1 MEHLMAW
8 ILGPLGLAILFGI
21 GFVIMIIRLYRKVD
35 QGRALINNEFR
46 KVKVY
51 FTGAVVIP
59 ILHRAEEMD
68 ISVKTVE
75 INRRGS
81 EGLICADNIRADIQ
95 VTFYVRVNKTQD
107 DVLKVAQTIGVKRA
121 SDQRTLETL
130 FIPKFAEALKTVGKK
145 LDFEDLYTRRDDFR
159 DQIMEVIGRDLNGYV
174 LDDAAI
180 DYLEQTPLETLDT
193 DNILDAQ
200 GIRKITD
207 ITTKERVKTNS
218 FQNDERKRIKQQDV
232 EADEAVFELDR
243 QREEALAKQQREIA
257 TVQAREKAE
266 TEKVT
271 QEERLRAETARITAD
286 QELGVQDQ
294 NRQREVEVAGKNRE
308 RVVLVET
315 ERVEK
320 DRALEA
326 VAREREVELSR
337 IAKEKALE
345 VERKEIQDVIRE
357 RVAVERTVAEEEERI
372 KEVRVVEEAKRS
384 KAQMVIAAEAE
395 AEERLVKDIKA
406 AEAAEKAAAHLAKE
420 KVVLAEAGL
429 EAADKD
435 AAAKI
440 RLAEGVQAETAAEGL
455 AHVKVKEA
463 DAVATEKLGTAEAV
477 VIREKGSSEATALNA
492 RMIAEAEG
500 LTEKAKAM
508 AALDEASRGHEE
520 YRLQLEKEKAVE
532 LAAIDTQRGI
542 AEAQAGVLA
551 EGLKAA
557 NIDIIGGES
566 VFIDKIVG
574 AMASGKSLDGYVKK
588 SDVLKT
594 VGAEYLTDGRSLPD
608 DLRDVL
614 SGLSSGDVQNLTL
627 SAVLAGLAA
636 KGDAGSRKK
645 LQALAAKAKE
655 LGLDDLTLS

>member
-1 MEHLMAW
+1 MPSELWVVGFTAA
-8 ILGPLGLAILFGI
+8 LFVFAVGFAIFI
-21 GFVIMIIRLYRKVD
+21 TKFYRKVD
-35 QGRALINNEFR
+35 QGRALIVNKIR
-46 KVKVY
+46 DVQVY

-59 ILHRAEEMD
+59 ILYRVEEMD

-95 VTFYVRVNKTQD
+95 VTFYVRVNKTRE
-107 DVLKVAQTIGVKRA
+107 DVLKVAQAIGVKRA
-121 SDQRTLETL
+121 SDQRTLEML

-145 LDFEDLYTRRDDFR
+145 LDFEALYTHRDDFR

-207 ITTKERVKTNS
+207 ITTKERIKTNS

-232 EADEAVFELDR
+232 DADAAVFELDR

-257 TVQAREKAE
+257 SVQAREQAE
-266 TEKVT
+266 TEKIRN
-271 QEERLRAETARITAD
+271 EERLRAETARITAD
-286 QELGVQDQ
+286 QDLGVQDQ
-294 NRQREVEVAGKNRE
+294 NKQREIEVAGKNRE

-326 VAREREVELSR
+326 VIREREVELSR

-345 VERKEIQDVIRE
+345 VERKAIQDVIRE

-372 KEVRVVEEAKRS
+372 KEVRVVEEARRT
-384 KAQMVIAAEAE
+384 KAQLVISAEAE

-406 AEAAEKAAAHLAKE
+406 AEAAEKAAVHLARE
-420 KVVLAEAGL
+420 KIVLAEAGL

-435 AAAKI
+435 ASAKI

-455 AHVKVKEA
+455 ARVRVKEA
-463 DAVATEKLGTAEAV
+463 DAVATEKHGTAEAV
-477 VIREKGSSEATALNA
+477 VVREKGAAEAGALNA
-492 RMIAEAEG
+492 KMLAEAGG
-500 LTEKAKAM
+500 LTEKAKAI

-520 YRLQLEKEKAVE
+520 YRLRLDKDKAVE
-532 LAAIDTQRGI
+532 LAAIDTQRRI

-551 EGLKAA
+551 EGLKSA
-557 NIDIIGGES
+557 NIDIVGGES
-566 VFIDKIVG
+566 VFIDRIVG
-574 AMASGKSLDGYVKK
+574 AMASGKSLDGYVSK
-588 SDVLKT
+588 SETLQQVAD
-594 VGAEYLTDGRSLPD
+594 EYLSGERSLPA
-608 DLRDVL
+608 DLRRVL
-614 SGLSSGDVQNLTL
+614 EGLSSGDVQNLTV
-627 SAVLAGLAA
+627 SAVLAGLMSRA
-636 KGDAGSRKK
+636 DEAGRGR
-645 LQALAAKAKE
+645 LQALIDKAHE
-655 LGLDDLTLS
+655 LGVDDLKLS

>member
-1 MEHLMAW
+1 MPSELWVVGFTAA
-8 ILGPLGLAILFGI
+8 LFVFAVGFAIFI
-21 GFVIMIIRLYRKVD
+21 TKFYRKVD
-35 QGRALINNEFR
+35 QGRALIVNKIR
-46 KVKVY
+46 DVQVY

-59 ILHRAEEMD
+59 ILYRVEEMD

-95 VTFYVRVNKTQD
+95 VTFYVRVNKTRE
-107 DVLKVAQTIGVKRA
+107 DVLKVAQAIGVKRA
-121 SDQRTLETL
+121 SDQRTLEML

-145 LDFEDLYTRRDDFR
+145 LDFEALYTHRDDFR

-207 ITTKERVKTNS
+207 ITTKERIKTNS

-232 EADEAVFELDR
+232 DADAAVFELDR

-257 TVQAREKAE
+257 SVQAREQAE
-266 TEKVT
+266 TEKIRN
-271 QEERLRAETARITAD
+271 EERLRAETARITAD
-286 QELGVQDQ
+286 QDLGVQDQ
-294 NRQREVEVAGKNRE
+294 NKQREIEVAGKNRE

-320 DRALEA
+320 DRALE
-326 VAREREVELSR
+326 
-337 IAKEKALE
+337 
-345 VERKEIQDVIRE
+345 

-372 KEVRVVEEAKRS
+372 KEVRVVEEARRT
-384 KAQMVIAAEAE
+384 KAQLVISAEAE

-406 AEAAEKAAAHLAKE
+406 AEAAEKAAVHLARE
-420 KVVLAEAGL
+420 KIVLAEAGL

-435 AAAKI
+435 ASAKI

-455 AHVKVKEA
+455 ARVRVKEA
-463 DAVATEKLGTAEAV
+463 DAVATEKHGTAEAV
-477 VIREKGSSEATALNA
+477 VVREKGAAEAGALNA
-492 RMIAEAEG
+492 KMLAEAGG
-500 LTEKAKAM
+500 LTEKAKAI

-520 YRLQLEKEKAVE
+520 YRLRLDKDKAVE
-532 LAAIDTQRGI
+532 LAAIDTQRRI

-551 EGLKAA
+551 EGLKSA
-557 NIDIIGGES
+557 NIDIVGGES
-566 VFIDKIVG
+566 VFIDRIVG
-574 AMASGKSLDGYVKK
+574 AMASGKSLDGYVSK
-588 SDVLKT
+588 SETLQQVAD
-594 VGAEYLTDGRSLPD
+594 EYLSGERSLPA
-608 DLRDVL
+608 DLRRVL
-614 SGLSSGDVQNLTL
+614 EGLSSGDVQNLTV
-627 SAVLAGLAA
+627 SAVLAGLMSRT
-636 KGDAGSRKK
+636 DEAGRGR
-645 LQALAAKAKE
+645 LQALIDKAHE
-655 LGLDDLTLS
+655 LGVDDLKLS